1 MYPNELFN
9 IFGLSIDLYSIC
21 FLLGVIACFVYTYI
35 AMKKCG
41 YSPTAI
47 DTILIIGIFAIL
59 FGIFSGVLF
68 QSIYD
73 YIADPSKGFKIT
85 GRMTFIGGLIGGI
98 VSYLA
103 IYLIYVYL
111 INPKLK
117 EKNFFKSDMNKGAW
131 YGVRFIPASI
141 TVAHAFGRLGCL
153 FAGCC
158 HGKITDAWY
167 GIYNVEVGAKTVPI
181 QLFES
186 IFLFVLTAAMIV
198 LFFKFHFK
206 YNLSVYLVSYGI
218 WRFVIEFF
226 RADFRGNFIGGIS
239 PSQFWSIVMVLAGV
253 AFFFIYRKFDNI
265 FFKEEIVAE
274 VK

>member
-253 AFFFIYRKFDNI
+253 ALLFI
-265 FFKEEIVAE
+265 
-274 VK
+274 